1 MKHCFK
7 DMLVSLKNNRR
18 NMAIATKKGTFF
30 PKAIIDTVIEELEED
45 TRSVAM
51 TMHQALLP
59 ILG

>member
-1 MKHCFK
+1 
-7 DMLVSLKNNRR
+7 
-18 NMAIATKKGTFF
+18 MAIATKKGTFF

-59 ILG
+59 ILGWRLYFSSDLVNI